1 MEIVNA
7 IAKVRFNSARPKRVQ
22 LHKSAKFACGL
33 LCLEPGQE
41 LPANGPCAYYII
53 AGSGALRAPDQT
65 QELSMGSLAPCEA
78 GEKHTIVNTSEQR
91 LICLAIS

>member
-22 LHKSAKFACGL
+22 LHKSAKFACAL

-41 LPANGPCAYYII
+41 LTATGRRAYYLI
-53 AGSGALRAPDQT
+53 AGNGQ
-65 QELSMGSLAPCEA
+65 MKA
-78 GEKHTIVNTSEQR
+78 GKDAQAANLGHFVSCREGETHTIVNSSEQR
-91 LICLAIS
+91 LICLALS